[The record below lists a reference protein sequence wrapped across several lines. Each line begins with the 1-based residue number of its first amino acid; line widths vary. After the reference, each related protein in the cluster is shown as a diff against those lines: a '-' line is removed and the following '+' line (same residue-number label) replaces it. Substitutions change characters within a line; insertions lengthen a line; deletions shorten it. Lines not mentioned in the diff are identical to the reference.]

1 MSSAGIYT
9 AIAAGGFLLILFVVL
24 IAVAWYV
31 VTALGI
37 YKILN
42 LYGYDKAW
50 LAWIPYG
57 QYYAL
62 GDVACG
68 GAEALPM
75 FGKDLPALLYKLW
88 WIGTF
93 VVSFVPAIG
102 TWLGIAI
109 RVLFL
114 GTVFTKIFMDTENK
128 TLEDAR
134 VIGYIS
140 GFIPIVGVIK
150 FFSITGNSSK

>member
-1 MSSAGIYT
+1 MSVYT
-9 AIAAGGFLLILFVVL
+9 AIFAGGLLISFLVFLV
-24 IAVAWYV
+24 AVAWYV
-31 VTALGI
+31 VKALAI
-37 YKILN
+37 YKLLN

-68 GAEALPM
+68 GAETLPL
-75 FGKDLPALLYKLW
+75 FGKELPELLYKLW
-88 WIGTF
+88 WIA
-93 VVSFVPAIG
+93 AIVLFYIPTIG
-102 TWLGIAI
+102 VWVYWAI
-109 RVLFL
+109 QILFL

-128 TLEDAR
+128 TQEEAR

-140 GFIPIVGVIK
+140 GAVPIVAAIK
-150 FFSITGNSSK
+150 FFSIAGGDKK